1 MQEETASL
9 ENQIK
14 QCREFA
20 DKRGYKVLGVYSDV
34 LSGTKDDR
42 PNYLKVKELVEAKA
56 FDTLI
61 IYEVSRI
68 SRKNTELI
76 NFSEL
81 MKENGINFISV
92 TESSFDTTTPEGAL
106 MTSIQFGM
114 IQFERDN
121 TVKRTTERLYYK
133 ASEGQW
139 LGGAPPF
146 GYKLIDKK
154 LVIDDTK
161 AGIVRSIFE
170 KYLEGYSLRQIC
182 NDFNLVWGSSRVK
195 RILENP
201 TYAGY
206 IRYGSRGKHKKM
218 ILVEGTHIPII
229 SKDIFDDTQ
238 SLLGKKSR
246 KYTHKTNRYLLTGM
260 LKCKECGHNY
270 IGLSGG
276 SYNVVGYYSCHL
288 KKLKNTDK
296 PIYGGQDCHT
306 GNIKQSI
313 LEEIVLEHLEKVVN
327 SLKEIDDV
335 IINRKKESG
344 TNKGSYLIEIEK
356 LKNKKDKL
364 LELYLEEDLSKEIYK
379 KRSNDVDAQIKMM
392 ERKIEEEERKENS
405 LNKNLDIENR
415 ERIISYFNKINPK
428 KITEANAILGLII
441 DRIEIYK
448 PKTRRQDDFE
458 IEIFLNI
465 L

>member
-1 MQEETASL
+1 MQEETESL

-14 QCREFA
+14 QCLEFA
-20 DKRGYKVLGVYSDV
+20 KNKGYKVLGVYSDV

-42 PNYLKVKELVEAKA
+42 PNYLKVKELIEAKA

-61 IYEVSRI
+61 IYELSRI

-81 MKENGINFISV
+81 MKKNGINFISV
-92 TESSFDTTTPEGAL
+92 TEPSFDTTTPEGAL

-133 ASEGQW
+133 AGEGQW
-139 LGGAPPF
+139 LGGTPPF
-146 GYKLIDKK
+146 GYKLVDKK
-154 LVIDDTK
+154 LIIDEAK
-161 AGIVRSIFE
+161 AGIVKTIFA
-170 KYLEGYSLRQIC
+170 KYLEGYSLSQIC
-182 NDFNLVWGSSRVK
+182 DEYKLMWGASRVR
-195 RILENP
+195 RILENQ

-206 IRYGSRGKHKKM
+206 IRYGVRGKQKKN
-218 ILVEGTHIPII
+218 ILVKGNHNPII
-229 SKDIFDDTQ
+229 SKEDFEEVQ
-238 SLLGKKSR
+238 LLLEKKSK
-246 KYTHKTNRYLLTGM
+246 KYTHKAKRYLLTGL

-296 PIYGGQDCHT
+296 AIYGGQDCNT
-306 GNIKQSI
+306 GNIKQTVI
-313 LEEIVLEHLEKVVN
+313 EGVVLNELKNVVD
-327 SLKEIDDV
+327 SLKEIDDIEV
-335 IINRKKESG
+335 ENKKVEE
-344 TNKGSYLIEIEK
+344 TDKGRYLIEITK
-356 LKNKKDKL
+356 LKNRKDKI
-364 LELYLEEDLSKEIYK
+364 LELYLDGDLEKENYK
-379 KRSNDVDAQIKMM
+379 KRSNDIAAEIKMM
-392 ERKIEEEERKENS
+392 ERKLEEEKIKDNTFS
-405 LNKNLDIENR
+405 KNLDMRNR
-415 ERIISYFNKINPK
+415 ERIISYFNKIDPENVS
-428 KITEANAILGLII
+428 EANAILSLII
-441 DRIEIYK
+441 DRIEVYK